1 MPFMIAYIGG
11 TGILVA
17 GLAGLPP
24 WLIPIGALFL
34 VDRSWHAQLA
44 YRGRFSGALA
54 DNVLPY
60 ATLMCVLQA
69 GLTASAIFTLGR
81 MLGALSGG

>member
-1 MPFMIAYIGG
+1 MLAYIVGL
-11 TGILVA
+11 GILAA
-17 GLAGLPP
+17 GSVGLPL
-24 WLIPIGALFL
+24 WLVPIGALFM

-69 GLTASAIFTLGR
+69 GLTASAAYTLGKI
-81 MLGALSGG
+81 LGLALVG